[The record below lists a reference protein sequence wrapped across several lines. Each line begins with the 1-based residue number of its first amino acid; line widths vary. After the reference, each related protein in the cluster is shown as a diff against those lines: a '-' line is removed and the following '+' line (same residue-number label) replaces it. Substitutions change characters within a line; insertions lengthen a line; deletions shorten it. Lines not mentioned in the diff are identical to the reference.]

1 MKQALPI
8 SNGGKMPKKILIVED
23 DSDFQDIYQ
32 LYCQGESFQVL
43 TALNGKE
50 AMAVLEKETPDL
62 IILDLI
68 MPVMDGEEFY
78 VWLRAQEK
86 WRATPVI
93 VASVNE
99 KLPQRMADLG
109 GIAGTLKKPFLID
122 ILIEKIHAVTGR
134 RPQGDVNT

>member
-1 MKQALPI
+1 MSKT
-8 SNGGKMPKKILIVED
+8 ILIVED

-32 LYCQGESFQVL
+32 LYLQGESFRVL

-50 AMAVLEKETPDL
+50 AVEVLEKETPDL

-78 VWLRAQEK
+78 AWLRAQEK
-86 WRATPVI
+86 WRYIPVI

-99 KLPQRMADLG
+99 KTPQRMTDLG
-109 GIAGTLKKPFLID
+109 GIAGSLKKPFEIDVLIK
-122 ILIEKIHAVTGR
+122 KIR
-134 RPQGDVNT
+134 VNLK